1 MSTPKAVFLI
11 YAVNMVAVLVGVVLL
26 TYFGRKPILIMGSA
40 VQTASLLGLG
50 ISMWAENATWPLV
63 LSLIA
68 VAFFEISSGP
78 IVWMYLGEITTDKG
92 ASFCTIA
99 NGLVNMCVAIFP
111 RSINKAWGPWKG
123 PALMFY
129 FCFVCSLLGTI
140 FLVFYMKETKGLTN
154 A

>member
-1 MSTPKAVFLI
+1 
-11 YAVNMVAVLVGVVLL
+11 
-26 TYFGRKPILIMGSA
+26 
-40 VQTASLLGLG
+40 
-50 ISMWAENATWPLV
+50 MWAENATWPLV

-154 A
+154 AQMKDLYTPGANNVALNDDDYVELTYKQTTTETEDGDQNQNKIE